1 MSIAL
6 KAGQTLS
13 IKENFGDVQEV
24 GFGFGWGCAEGDL
37 HVELNCFMLDKRKKF
52 VEMENGFTFEESVMV
67 HPEDQMD
74 GANARDLLQLNVDFR
89 QVPAAVEKLVF
100 VANLFHPDWGD
111 HFGQIS
117 NAYIRLFHKESGREK
132 MRFLFNQNSN
142 GKTVMVLMQL
152 IRGEQGWEIQSIGQG
167 KGRRL
172 VRLTTALA
180 NIGIVVLIILVIVN
194 AVALHAIGFFSSALL
209 LGFLMFV
216 SITWERDYVRSV
228 VKRF

>member
-1 MSIAL
+1 
-6 KAGQTLS
+6 
-13 IKENFGDVQEV
+13 
-24 GFGFGWGCAEGDL
+24 
-37 HVELNCFMLDKRKKF
+37 
-52 VEMENGFTFEESVMV
+52 
-67 HPEDQMD
+67 
-74 GANARDLLQLNVDFR
+74 
-89 QVPAAVEKLVF
+89 
-100 VANLFHPDWGD
+100 
-111 HFGQIS
+111 
-117 NAYIRLFHKESGREK
+117 

-180 NIGIVVLIILVIVN
+180 NIGILVLIILVIVN

-216 SITWERDYVRSV
+216 SITWERDYVRAV
-228 VKRF
+228 AKRF